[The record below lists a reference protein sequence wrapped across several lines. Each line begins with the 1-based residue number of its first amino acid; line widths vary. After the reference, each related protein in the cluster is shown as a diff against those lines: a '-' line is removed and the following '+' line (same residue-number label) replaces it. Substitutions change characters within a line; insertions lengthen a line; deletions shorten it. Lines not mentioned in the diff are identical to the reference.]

1 MRTYIMAIWVLGI
14 TVAFGNPIV
23 EAASVVSTFDSG
35 PEGWVQLAIDG
46 DTRQILHE
54 YSVSWSSV
62 GGQPNGHIWAE
73 DPDLPMPNGWSFG
86 APPAYL
92 GNKSYA
98 VGGTVSF
105 DLSTSGTGSVF
116 DEFLFWLRGDTMALF
131 YWRPTE
137 PPTSSFTHYE
147 IVLGPGSDWIARQ
160 VDVDGAMIGS
170 EFSPTLADFVTTMSN
185 LVSVEVCGDWLY
197 GNELSRLDNF
207 SFPSA
212 VPAPGALLLASMGVG
227 IAGWLRRRRVL

>member
-1 MRTYIMAIWVLGI
+1 MAIFMLGI

-23 EAASVVSTFDSG
+23 EAASIVSTFDFG
-35 PEGWVQLAIDG
+35 PEGWIQLACDG
-46 DTRQILHE
+46 DTRQILQE
-54 YSVSWSSV
+54 YSVSWSSA
-62 GGQPNGHIWAE
+62 GGNPNGHIWGE

-86 APPAYL
+86 APPVYL

-98 VGGTVSF
+98 VGDTVSF
-105 DLSTSGTGSVF
+105 DLSTSGPGSVW
-116 DEFLFWLRGDTMALF
+116 DEFLFWLRGDTMSLF

-137 PPTSSFTHYE
+137 SPTSSFTHYE
-147 IVLGPGSDWIARQ
+147 IVLGPGPDWIASQ

-185 LVSVEVCGDWLY
+185 LVSVEVCGDWLE

-207 SFPSA
+207 SFPGA
-212 VPAPGALLLASMGVG
+212 IPAPGAVVLGGIGMGLV
-227 IAGWLRRRRVL
+227 GWLRKRRTL